1 MGKRKDNIVLT
12 KSIDFAVRI
21 VNLYKYLT
29 SEKKEYVLSK
39 QLLRSGT
46 SIGANIHE
54 ANEGFSDRDFQY
66 KVYIS
71 LKEARET
78 EYWLNLLYRT
88 DYISEKEYDSINAD
102 CIEILKI
109 LVSILKTMQS
119 KKDNHNKDT
128 SDQIKFDE
136 ENNYEDYIF

>member
-1 MGKRKDNIVLT
+1 MGKREDNVVLN

-21 VNLYKYLT
+21 VNLYKYLS

-46 SIGANIHE
+46 AIGANLHE
-54 ANEGFSDRDFQY
+54 ANEGFSDKDFQY

-78 EYWLNLLYRT
+78 EYWLNLLFRT
-88 DYISEKEYDSINAD
+88 DYISEKEYDSIYAD
-102 CIEILKI
+102 CVEILKI
-109 LVSILKTMQS
+109 LVSILKTMHS
-119 KKDNHNKDT
+119 KKNTPNNDEFP
-128 SDQIKFDE
+128 KF
-136 ENNYEDYIF
+136 